1 MSKAGALRFYDSEG
15 RVELAVF
22 VRPRWKNHEFQTAE
36 KSESDNQL
44 NVCPVGEDEL
54 DDKEEPSEESRVVRG
69 GQTRTMTP
77 ALGERQDHERTHIPF
92 RS

>member
-36 KSESDNQL
+36 KSESDNQFL
-44 NVCPVGEDEL
+44 QLV
-54 DDKEEPSEESRVVRG
+54 
-69 GQTRTMTP
+69 
-77 ALGERQDHERTHIPF
+77 
-92 RS
+92 